1 MVRLLVLVKLEFST
15 DGRIFSLC
23 LTRVLGTSF
32 EPLYYI
38 WTLSWFSL
46 VLNIEN
52 VYVLSLL
59 HK

>member
-1 MVRLLVLVKLEFST
+1 MEGFLVCVLQV
-15 DGRIFSLC
+15 
-23 LTRVLGTSF
+23 TRVLGTSF
-32 EPLYYI
+32 EPLHYI

>member
-1 MVRLLVLVKLEFST
+1 MEGFLVCVLQV
-15 DGRIFSLC
+15 
-23 LTRVLGTSF
+23 TRVLGTSF

>member
-32 EPLYYI
+32 EPLHYI

>member
-1 MVRLLVLVKLEFST
+1 MVRLLVLVKLAFST

-32 EPLYYI
+32 EPLYHI